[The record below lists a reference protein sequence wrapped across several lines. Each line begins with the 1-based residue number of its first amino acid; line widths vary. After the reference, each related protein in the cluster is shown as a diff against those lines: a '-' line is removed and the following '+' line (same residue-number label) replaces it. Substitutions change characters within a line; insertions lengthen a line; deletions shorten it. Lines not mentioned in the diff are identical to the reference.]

1 MRTQNIVK
9 LINSSDIAK
18 KYGIRRLAFFGSF
31 NTPKFQKDSDID
43 ILVEFMQPV
52 GFVKFI
58 KLENELS
65 CLFKR
70 KVDLVTKAS
79 LSKFFRSEV
88 LKKAKVV
95 YDQKE

>member
-1 MRTQNIVK
+1 MENITN
-9 LINSSDIAK
+9 LIKNSDIAK
-18 KYGIRRLAFFGSF
+18 KYGVRRLAFFGSF

-58 KLENELS
+58 GLENELS
-65 CLFKR
+65 KLLKR

>member
-1 MRTQNIVK
+1 MENITD
-9 LINSSDIAK
+9 LIKNSDIAK

-31 NTPKFQKDSDID
+31 NTPKFHKDSDID

-58 KLENELS
+58 GLENELS
-65 CLFKR
+65 ELLRR

-79 LSKFFRSEV
+79 LSKFFRTEV

>member
-1 MRTQNIVK
+1 MENITD
-9 LINSSDIAK
+9 LIKNSDIAK

-31 NTPKFQKDSDID
+31 NTPKFHKDSDID

-58 KLENELS
+58 GLENELS
-65 CLFKR
+65 GLFKR

-79 LSKFFRSEV
+79 LSKFFRTEV

>member
-1 MRTQNIVK
+1 MENITD
-9 LINSSDIAK
+9 LIKNSDIAK

-58 KLENELS
+58 GLENELS
-65 CLFKR
+65 KLLKR

>member
-1 MRTQNIVK
+1 MKTQNIVE

-52 GFVKFI
+52 GFIKFI

-65 CLFKR
+65 GLFKR

-79 LSKFFRSEV
+79 LSKFFRTEV

-95 YDQKE
+95 YDQKK